1 MLRVLLII
9 VVLPSGILSARTFF
23 WVSTVAV
30 AHLLKWD
37 TPTRSNDV
45 REFDAADALFA
56 REVLNPAMC
65 PAKGFAMPV
74 ASAKCWLCGRLAP
87 DTDFLVG
94 DLGDKGRAERV
105 ERVEISYSAVVMDCV
120 PGIAGSA
127 RVKVKLVC
135 ECERM
140 MYEVGTIHLKQER
153 VWHLL
158 NTKVHFRARKTS
170 VIG

>member
-1 MLRVLLII
+1 MIL

-23 WVSTVAV
+23 WVSTLAV

-45 REFDAADALFA
+45 RELDAADALFA
-56 REVLNPAMC
+56 REVLNPDMW

-94 DLGDKGRAERV
+94 DLGDKGRSERV
-105 ERVEISYSAVVMDCV
+105 ERVDMSYSPLVVDCV
-120 PGIAGSA
+120 LGICGEC
-127 RVKVKLVC
+127 KVKDKG
-135 ECERM
+135 R
-140 MYEVGTIHLKQER
+140 
-153 VWHLL
+153 
-158 NTKVHFRARKTS
+158 
-170 VIG
+170 

>member
-1 MLRVLLII
+1 MTI
-9 VVLPSGILSARTFF
+9 VVLLSGILSARALF
-23 WVSTVAV
+23 WFSTPAV

-56 REVLNPAMC
+56 REVLNPAMW

-94 DLGDKGRAERV
+94 DLGDKGRSERV
-105 ERVEISYSAVVMDCV
+105 ERVEISCSRLVMDCV
-120 PGIAGSA
+120 LGIAWSA
-127 RVKVKLVC
+127 R
-135 ECERM
+135 
-140 MYEVGTIHLKQER
+140 
-153 VWHLL
+153 
-158 NTKVHFRARKTS
+158 
-170 VIG
+170 